1 MFVDAIKTKIDKKAP
16 EAKTPGLF
24 KFISLNVEQK
34 VKLMPTKSS
43 TRSESQQKPENANIP
58 NHQSSISNSIDG
70 AQALIKALEK
80 QGVEYIFGYSGGAAI
95 PIFDAIV
102 TTGTKI
108 KLILTRHEQGATHM
122 ADGYARV
129 SGKPG
134 VVLVT
139 SGPGASN
146 TITGLMTAHM
156 DSVPVIVISGQ
167 QISSMLGLDA
177 FQEADIY
184 NMTMPVVKHNY
195 LITDTQDIPSIV
207 DEAFAI
213 AMNGRPGP
221 VLIDIPKDVSA
232 GMFDPARTSTR
243 ESAVSRL
250 SHPPAPS
257 DEDIAYTI
265 QSIKEAKR
273 PVILAGHGVLIA
285 EASDLLT
292 DLAYTCEI
300 PVTTTLLGKGAIS
313 EHDDLSLGMLGM
325 HGTAYANKAIVEA
338 DLIINIGSRF
348 DDRIVGQPDTFAT
361 GAKKIHV
368 DIDESEFNK
377 IIRVDRAIC
386 ADARMFLERLLKVAP
401 KMQHTE
407 WTAHLNTYK
416 SAFPL
421 QYSSESSLSQQAVL
435 DAIDTVTNSQAIVVT
450 DVGQHQMWAAQ
461 FYRTTSA
468 NTWVS
473 SGGAGTMGYGLPAAI
488 GAQFANMNFP
498 VICIA
503 GDGGFQMTVFELATA
518 AIHKLPIKIFVMNN
532 HYLGMVRQWQELFFD
547 NRTSGVDL
555 EGNPDFVKLAESY
568 GIKALTIDSEKGL
581 SDKIR
586 DILAYNSGP
595 ILVNCEVEKAAN
607 VYPMVP
613 AGRPLEDMLI
623 EAPTEKLDKPTGST

>member
-1 MFVDAIKTKIDKKAP
+1 MPTQQSTKTKPRGRNKPSA
-16 EAKTPGLF
+16 L
-24 KFISLNVEQK
+24 
-34 VKLMPTKSS
+34 SS
-43 TRSESQQKPENANIP
+43 Q
-58 NHQSSISNSIDG
+58 NSILSTESAQLMDG
-70 AQALIKALEK
+70 AQVLIKSLEK

-102 TTGTKI
+102 TTKTKI

-156 DSVPVIVISGQ
+156 DSVPIIVISGQ
-167 QISSMLGLDA
+167 QIRSMLGYDA

-195 LITDTQDIPSIV
+195 LITDTQDIPNII

-221 VLIDIPKDVSA
+221 VLIDVPKDVSA
-232 GMFDPARTSTR
+232 GMFDPSTPSRR
-243 ESAVSRL
+243 ENAANRL
-250 SHPPAPS
+250 LPPPAPS
-257 DEDIAYTI
+257 SDDIAYVVKAL
-265 QSIKEAKR
+265 QESQR

-285 EASDLLT
+285 EADDLLSS
-292 DLAYTCEI
+292 LAYKCDI
-300 PVTTTLLGKGAIS
+300 PITTTLLGKGVIS
-313 EHDDLSLGMLGM
+313 EHDPLSLGMLGM
-325 HGTAYANKAIVEA
+325 HGTAYANKAVIES

-348 DDRIVGQPDTFAT
+348 DDRIVGQPDKFGAH
-361 GAKKIHV
+361 AKKIHV

-377 IIRVDRAIC
+377 IVTVDRAIH
-386 ADARMFLERLLKVAP
+386 ADARVFLDTLLESVP
-401 KMQHTE
+401 EIQHPDWRKHITD
-407 WTAHLNTYK
+407 YK
-416 SAFPL
+416 KKFPL
-421 QYSSESSLSQQAVL
+421 TYTSGQHLSQQAVL
-435 DAIDTVTNSQAIVVT
+435 DVIDTVTKSQSIVVT

-488 GAQFANMNFP
+488 GAQFANLQFP
-498 VICIA
+498 VVCIA
-503 GDGGFQMTVFELATA
+503 GDGGFQMTLNELATA
-518 AIHKLPIKIFVMNN
+518 AIHKLPIKIFIMNN

-547 NRTSGVDL
+547 NRMSGVDL

-568 GIKALTIDSEKGL
+568 GIRAVNIDSFHNLDE
-581 SDKIR
+581 KIR
-586 DILAYNSGP
+586 DIMSYNDGP
-595 ILVNCEVEKAAN
+595 IVVNCEVEKAAN

-623 EAPTEKLDKPTGST
+623 SAPTEKLEKPTGST